1 MKKLLLESML
11 LVSHVEKKALNLK
24 FNPDVTLIQ
33 GDNDT
38 GKSSVIKTL
47 LSTFGAEPPKVHR
60 NWKAADIASLVHFKL
75 DQERY
80 SIYRYRGAFSLFS
93 GNGQLIDSY
102 ESVTNEL
109 GPALAKLF
117 GFNLKITNRQGVQE
131 TPPPAYM
138 LLPFYLD
145 QDKGWS
151 GTWCSFNNLGQ
162 YANWKQTLTSY
173 FLGLRPDQWY
183 ALNAKIK
190 ILDQEKQEPL
200 RQLKSIQA
208 IELKTIKELS
218 SIDFNINISEFKH
231 DIENLVTQ
239 CNSLRK
245 AQAKYKQRI
254 SEARTEEIRLNAQIE
269 IVAHTRD
276 ELNADYA
283 FVQSNL
289 ENSVDC
295 PTCGAEY
302 ENSFTERFSIAQ
314 DTETCTDLLASLRKD
329 LARVR
334 KEIELIHTE
343 LQDSSYKQREID
355 QILAKKRGKLKIKD
369 VVDIEGKKSLL
380 KHLKSEANEIKVR
393 LGEYTQEQ
401 NALRESADKFDD
413 PERRKAIIEDYGDR
427 FERNARKLK
436 VSGLSEHVFKNVNTS
451 IDESGSDLPRAVLAY
466 YFSVAS
472 LVVEGEGNFNF
483 PLVIDAPNQQEQDQ
497 GNLSNILNF
506 IVENRPKKS
515 QLILGLVD
523 HAGIDF
529 PGDKIEFKTK
539 YAVLKASEYPAYSK
553 EIRQYEM
560 AHMSGNSDPT

>member
-11 LVSHVEKKALNLK
+11 LVSHVEKKALKLK
-24 FNPDVTLIQ
+24 FDPDITLIQ

-47 LSTFGAEPPKVHR
+47 FSTFGAEPPKIHR

-75 DQERY
+75 DQESY
-80 SIYRYRGAFSLFS
+80 AIYRYRGAFSLFFAD
-93 GNGQLIDSY
+93 GQLIGSY
-102 ESVTNEL
+102 ESVTHEL
-109 GPALAKLF
+109 APALAKLF

-162 YANWKQTLTSY
+162 YARWKQTLTSY

-190 ILDQEKQEPL
+190 ILEQEKQEPL
-200 RQLKSIQA
+200 RQLNSIEA
-208 IELKTIKELS
+208 IELKTINELS
-218 SIDFNINISEFKH
+218 TVDFNINISEFKR
-231 DIENLVTQ
+231 DIENLVSH
-239 CNSLRK
+239 CNNLRK
-245 AQAKYKQRI
+245 AQAKYKQQI
-254 SEARTEEIRLNAQIE
+254 MENRTEEIRLNAQIE
-269 IVAHTRD
+269 IVTHTRD

-302 ENSFTERFSIAQ
+302 ENSFAERFSIAQ
-314 DTETCTDLLASLRKD
+314 DTETCTDLLASLRED
-329 LARVR
+329 LVRVR
-334 KEIELIHTE
+334 KEIALIQTE
-343 LQDSSYKQREID
+343 LQEASSKQRKID
-355 QILAKKRGKLKIKD
+355 QVLAKKRGKLKIKD
-369 VVDIEGKKSLL
+369 VVEIEGKKSLL
-380 KHLKSEANEIKVR
+380 KHLNNEANEIKIR
-393 LGEYTQEQ
+393 LGEFEQEQ
-401 NALRESADKFDD
+401 NGLRESADKFDD
-413 PERRKAIIEDYGDR
+413 PERRKSIIKDYGDR
-427 FERNARKLK
+427 FERNARKLH
-436 VSGLSEHVFKNVNTS
+436 VTGLSEHVFKNVNAS

-466 YFSVAS
+466 YFAVSS
-472 LVVEGEGNFNF
+472 LVVEGDGNLNF
-483 PLVIDAPNQQEQDQ
+483 PLVIDAPNQQEQDH
-497 GNLSNILNF
+497 GNLSNILKF
-506 IVENRPKKS
+506 IVENRPNRS

-523 HAGIDF
+523 DADVKF
-529 PGDKIEFKTK
+529 PGKRVEFKTK
-539 YAVLKASEYPAYSK
+539 YAVLDASNYPELSK

-560 AHMSGNSDPT
+560 SHLSGNQELN